1 MRLRSFFE
9 MPTAYSRMDML
20 TAETANDRMSCR
32 YLFIFNVPT
41 LYTTKE
47 VATTIRMPGNTSLAR
62 YLLTVK
68 SEILVCSISNR
79 MICARTQSPI
89 IVTNTK

>member
-9 MPTAYSRMDML
+9 MPTAYSRMDTL
-20 TAETANDRMSCR
+20 TAEAANDRMSCR

-41 LYTTKE
+41 QYTTKE
-47 VATTIRMPGNTSLAR
+47 VATTIRMPGNTNLTR
-62 YLLTVK
+62 YLLMVK
-68 SEILVCSISNR
+68 SEMLDCSISNL
-79 MICARTQSPI
+79 MICAKMQSPI

>member
-9 MPTAYSRMDML
+9 IPTAYSRIDML
-20 TAETANDRMSCR
+20 IPETINDKNSRR
-32 YLFIFNVPT
+32 ILFVCNSSTQYIISVVI
-41 LYTTKE
+41 E
-47 VATTIRMPGNTSLAR
+47 IIRMPGNTSLAR

-89 IVTNTK
+89 IVTNT